1 MTDRLQDTSEIGS
14 AGDAL
19 ARIGQVLGTSEWF
32 PVTQELVNAFARTT
46 GDEQW
51 IHVDPERARSGL
63 FGACIAH
70 GQLTFALAGGKFFHE
85 IVRTSAKVGVNY
97 GCDRLRYPSPVRVG
111 TRIRGRAEMLAG
123 ESITGGGVQLIVR
136 MTVEI
141 EGESRPGCVADILAR
156 YYF

>member
-1 MTDRLQDTSEIGS
+1 MS
-14 AGDAL
+14 AADFAINSVQDAL
-19 ARIGQVLGTSEWF
+19 GLGGRPLGVSEWF
-32 PVTQELVNAFARTT
+32 AVTQAMVDSFAKTT

-51 IHVDPERARSGL
+51 IHVDPERAKNGP
-63 FGACIAH
+63 FGACVAH

-85 IVRTSAKVGVNY
+85 LVRTSAKVGVNY

-111 TRIRGRAEMLAG
+111 TRVRGSAEVTSAEAIDNNG
-123 ESITGGGVQLIVR
+123 AQLTVR

>member
-1 MTDRLQDTSEIGS
+1 MISAEANGS
-14 AGDAL
+14 TMHSVNDAL
-19 ARIGQVLGTSEWF
+19 GRVGQSLGASEWF
-32 PVTQELVNAFARTT
+32 PISQELVDSFARTT

-51 IHVDPERARSGL
+51 IHVDLERAKRGP
-63 FGACIAH
+63 FGTCVAH

-85 IVRTSAKVGVNY
+85 LVRTSAKVGVNY

-111 TRIRGRAEMLAG
+111 TRVRGRAELVSG
-123 ESITGGGVQLIVR
+123 QLIEGGGVQLIVR

-141 EGESRPGCVADILAR
+141 DGESRPGCVADIVAR